1 MDIINLDD
9 KRIKSLDSI
18 LKKCLENPNGP
29 INIMP
34 SSKEEREFM
43 HTSLYELKQC
53 GYIKQNINNP
63 DGSFSVAITEKGK
76 SFLEGGSYY
85 ERKEKKAKEIKND
98 KLYKQLNIIIPF
110 ITAIIGAV
118 AGVLFDR
125 FLLR

>member
-34 SSKEEREFM
+34 SCKEEREFM

-53 GYIKQNINNP
+53 GYIKQYINNP

-85 ERKEKKAKEIKND
+85 ERKEKKANEIKND

-118 AGVLFDR
+118 VGVLFDR